1 MSNFLAIA
9 AVSATLRRILND
21 AVSVDVPGST
31 VTTARPDGAAGGA
44 PVTGVNLFLYQV
56 MANAA
61 GRNADLPTRR
71 DDGTVVQRP
80 REALDLHYLL
90 SFTGRENELEPQRL
104 LGSVARTLHAQPVLS
119 RQSIQSTKAAVAFLA
134 ASDLDGDIEL
144 VRFTPLSLSLEEL
157 SKLWSVFFQ
166 VPYALSVAY
175 QASVVFIEGKET
187 PQSALPVRLR
197 NVYAIPF
204 RGPYIEQ
211 LVAASGEDQP
221 IVAGSTVNI
230 IGKQLQGDVTLAVI
244 GGIEVTP
251 AQVSDTKIS
260 LVLPA
265 SLRAGVQGAQIK
277 QQLMISTP
285 PSAHRGFES
294 NVAAF
299 VLAPTITILNATA
312 TKVTIKFNPKVGKK
326 QRVVLLLN
334 EFNPPANR
342 AAHASR
348 FEAPNRDT
356 PVEPDETDTLDFAIS
371 GVVSGKYIVRVQVDG
386 AESSL
391 DVDTNPLSPTF
402 NQYTGTPQVTIP

>member
-1 MSNFLAIA
+1 MITC
-9 AVSATLRRILND
+9 VRATEDSDEQFPGVRRILND
-21 AVSVDVPGST
+21 AVSADVPGST
-31 VTTARPDGAAGGA
+31 VTTARPDGGAGGP

-265 SLRAGVQGAQIK
+265 SLRAGVQGGVGVDPG
-277 QQLMISTP
+277 LLHP
-285 PSAHRGFES
+285 
-294 NVAAF
+294 F

-334 EFNPPANR
+334 EFNPPTNR
-342 AAHASR
+342 AARAYR
-348 FEAPNRDT
+348 FDAANRDT
-356 PVEPDETDTLDFAIS
+356 PAEPDETDKLDFAIS

>member
-1 MSNFLAIA
+1 
-9 AVSATLRRILND
+9 
-21 AVSVDVPGST
+21 
-31 VTTARPDGAAGGA
+31 
-44 PVTGVNLFLYQV
+44 
-56 MANAA
+56 
-61 GRNADLPTRR
+61 
-71 DDGTVVQRP
+71 
-80 REALDLHYLL
+80 
-90 SFTGRENELEPQRL
+90 
-104 LGSVARTLHAQPVLS
+104 
-119 RQSIQSTKAAVAFLA
+119 
-134 ASDLDGDIEL
+134 
-144 VRFTPLSLSLEEL
+144 
-157 SKLWSVFFQ
+157 VFFQ

-187 PQSALPVRLR
+187 PQSGLPVRLR

-204 RGPYIEQ
+204 RRPYIDR

-230 IGKQLQGDVTLAVI
+230 IGKQLQGDVTLALI
-244 GGIEVTP
+244 GGIEKIPIP

-294 NVAAF
+294 NVVAF
-299 VLAPTITILNATA
+299 VLVPTITILNATA
-312 TKVTIKFNPKVGKK
+312 TKVSIKFNPKVGKK

-342 AAHASR
+342 AARANR
-348 FEAPNRDT
+348 FDAPNRDIPT
-356 PVEPDETDTLDFAIS
+356 EPAETDTLDFAIS
-371 GVVSGKYIVRVQVDG
+371 GVIAGKYIVRVQVDG

>member
-299 VLAPTITILNATA
+299 VLVPTITILNATA
-312 TKVTIKFNPKVGKK
+312 TKVTIKFNPKV
-326 QRVVLLLN
+326 
-334 EFNPPANR
+334 
-342 AAHASR
+342 
-348 FEAPNRDT
+348 
-356 PVEPDETDTLDFAIS
+356 
-371 GVVSGKYIVRVQVDG
+371 
-386 AESSL
+386 
-391 DVDTNPLSPTF
+391 
-402 NQYTGTPQVTIP
+402 

>member
-21 AVSVDVPGST
+21 AVSADVPGST
-31 VTTARPDGAAGGA
+31 VTTARPDGGAGGA

-56 MANAA
+56 LANAA

-204 RGPYIEQ
+204 RRPYIEQ

-221 IVAGSTVNI
+221 LVAGSTVNI

-244 GGIEVTP
+244 AGIEVTP

-312 TKVTIKFNPKVGKK
+312 TKVRIKFNPKVGKK

-334 EFNPPANR
+334 EFNPPTNR
-342 AAHASR
+342 AARAYR
-348 FEAPNRDT
+348 FDAPNRDT
-356 PVEPDETDTLDFAIS
+356 AAEPDETDKLDFAIS